1 MDKDSLS
8 HTSRYRACHVARVSR
23 CRREVPCGETER
35 EVGETPGMPAGRTGG
50 AGMVKGSAC
59 PDHTR
64 VCLRIA
70 PRRGAGNVVGRSRS
84 VGATMPRERHH
95 ERGGLAGRT
104 RRCGRGATARAPSA
118 PASRPPGGTS
128 GGSLTG
134 AAQGSGNAPDGGLTA
149 AATGPSRQCR
159 CRDGPLWGVTKA
171 PGYAGGSLLRAHLE
185 LGAGFQDPEFG
196 RDAYSCHE
204 RANPSGFANATGAF
218 IRRDAHDVRSQK
230 ECKRLRLPS
239 KRPVLSQRCR
249 WVVT

>member
-50 AGMVKGSAC
+50 AGMVEGSAC

-95 ERGGLAGRT
+95 ERGGPCGQDPTMWARGYRAGTVGPGEPAAGRHV
-104 RRCGRGATARAPSA
+104 RRQSDG
-118 PASRPPGGTS
+118 SR
-128 GGSLTG
+128 TG
-134 AAQGSGNAPDGGLTA
+134 
-149 AATGPSRQCR
+149 
-159 CRDGPLWGVTKA
+159 
-171 PGYAGGSLLRAHLE
+171 
-185 LGAGFQDPEFG
+185 
-196 RDAYSCHE
+196 
-204 RANPSGFANATGAF
+204 
-218 IRRDAHDVRSQK
+218 
-230 ECKRLRLPS
+230 
-239 KRPVLSQRCR
+239 
-249 WVVT
+249 